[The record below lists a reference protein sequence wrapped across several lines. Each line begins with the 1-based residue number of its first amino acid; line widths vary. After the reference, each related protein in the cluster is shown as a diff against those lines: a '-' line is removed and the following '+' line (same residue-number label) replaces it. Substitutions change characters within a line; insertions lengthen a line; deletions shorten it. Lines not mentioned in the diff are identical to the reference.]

1 MTRRPRIYWG
11 WWIFAAAIVG
21 QFVTIGF
28 AAQVTGVFLKPMT
41 EELGWTR
48 SEFVLASSLGFGIG
62 GLSGFF
68 VGPLIDRYGA
78 RPIMLAGAAVGGLAL
93 VAVSQVESLWQFIL
107 VRGALT
113 QVGLFMVG
121 PFVVNTTLSKWF
133 VINRGRVIALAS
145 LGGSLGGVIPP
156 LAFTEVVDRWGWET
170 GWVVM
175 GVATLVLMLPCSLVM
190 RRQPE
195 DYGLLPDGKTGDEE
209 QTARELAQL
218 EELRSDY
225 ANSYTRGEAMRTR
238 AMWLLVFGF
247 ALAVAGVASVYSHA
261 IPFMTDVG
269 YTRSQ
274 AAFAFAMQG
283 GVAMASK
290 FFWAWA
296 MQTRSPRI
304 LTVLTIAMMGVA
316 LALLIPAADASL
328 GALLVVFALFGFGV
342 GGMFP
347 LFEFVWAWSFGR
359 RHIGAVRSTGFPIS
373 VAIAVTGP
381 ILTGFY
387 FDSVG
392 DYRGAF
398 FTLAVVLALGAAL
411 VLSSRK
417 PPPKT
422 SAEPAEAPAA
432 AG

>member
-1 MTRRPRIYWG
+1 
-11 WWIFAAAIVG
+11 
-21 QFVTIGF
+21 
-28 AAQVTGVFLKPMT
+28 MT
-41 EELGWTR
+41 EDLGWTR

-78 RPIMLAGAAVGGLAL
+78 RPIMLAGATVGGLAL

-113 QVGLFMVG
+113 QVGLFMLG

-133 VINRGRVIALAS
+133 VIKRGRVIALAS

-156 LAFTEVVDRWGWET
+156 LAFTGIVDRWGWEV

-175 GVATLVLMLPCSLVM
+175 GIVTLVLMLPCSLVM

-209 QTARELAQL
+209 QTVRELAQI
-218 EELRSDY
+218 EAVRSDF

-238 AMWLLVFGF
+238 AMWLLVLGF
-247 ALAVAGVASVYSHA
+247 ALAVAGVASVYSHV

-274 AAFAFAMQG
+274 AAFAFAVQG

-304 LTVLTIAMMGVA
+304 LTALTIAMMGVA
-316 LALLIPAADASL
+316 LALLVPAAGVSL

-347 LFEFVWAWSFGR
+347 LFDFVWAWYFGR

-373 VAIAVTGP
+373 VVIAVTGP
-381 ILTGFY
+381 ILTGLY

-392 DYRGAF
+392 DYNGAF
-398 FTLAVVLALGAAL
+398 FTLAAVLAVGAVL
-411 VLSSRK
+411 LLSSHK
-417 PPPKT
+417 PPPQIR
-422 SAEPAEAPAA
+422 AEPAEAATPA
-432 AG
+432 G

>member
-11 WWIFAAAIVG
+11 WWIFGAAIVG

-156 LAFTEVVDRWGWET
+156 LAFTGIVDRWGWET

-175 GVATLVLMLPCSLVM
+175 GIVTLVLMLPCSLVM

-209 QTARELAQL
+209 QTGREIAQL

-274 AAFAFAMQG
+274 AAFAFAVQG

-290 FFWAWA
+290 LFWAWA

-373 VAIAVTGP
+373 VVIAVTGP

-398 FTLAVVLALGAAL
+398 FTLAFVLALGAAL

-417 PPPKT
+417 PPPKH
-422 SAEPAEAPAA
+422 SAEAAEAPAA